1 MSLQI
6 RKEITDISSNRVFD
20 IIVRMKT
27 VLLFR
32 SSFCR
37 SNRLEYD
44 GVFAAAEE
52 RGWRVQTIEY
62 RNAATNRYR
71 LQDEAAGPDVT
82 TLLKFWNPDGC
93 IVECGIAPRA
103 LMKKDFG
110 KVPVVFLDRD
120 PDTVEREAVCIHSDS
135 DAIAETAARELLRLG
150 LDDFAFLAWPEPV
163 EWSEE
168 RGRRFG
174 EIIRGHGKHFRSFR
188 MSKTDKPELD
198 LAKLESFLSTLPR
211 PCGLFT
217 ANDVLAKLVDTACAH
232 AKIAVPDDLAI
243 VSVDNDEDICEHTS
257 TTLTSIELDFAG
269 AGVKSVELLDLMMSG
284 HSRKARTWQFGVNR
298 LVRRKSAIGFRHLD
312 KRMNDAL
319 EFIRI
324 NACKAI
330 SIADIVKVM
339 GCSRRLADMRFRA
352 TLDRTIL
359 DEIHLRRLDVAK
371 IMLRHRKTADEIAAS
386 CGYGSPDDFRRVFR
400 RYAGQSPLR
409 WLKAQSP

>member
-1 MSLQI
+1 
-6 RKEITDISSNRVFD
+6 
-20 IIVRMKT
+20 MKT
-27 VLLFR
+27 ILLFR

-37 SNRLEYD
+37 SNLLEYE
-44 GVFAAAEE
+44 GVFAYAKAHS
-52 RGWRVQTIEY
+52 WRIQTVEY
-62 RNAATNRYR
+62 LNAATNRYR
-71 LQDEAAGPDVT
+71 LEGADTIPT
-82 TLLKFWNPDGC
+82 ISSLLELWKPAGC
-93 IVECGIAPRA
+93 IVECGIAPHT

-110 KVPVVFLDRD
+110 KIPVVFLDRD
-120 PDTVEREAVCIHSDS
+120 PKTVEPGAICVCSDS
-135 DAIAETAARELLRLG
+135 SAIATIAAHELLLLG
-150 LDDFAFLAWPEPV
+150 LDNFAFVGWPEPV
-163 EWSEE
+163 RWSKDREFYF
-168 RGRRFG
+168 RS
-174 EIIRGHGKHFRSFR
+174 IIRDHGKQIVTFRPP
-188 MSKTDKPELD
+188 KTTKPESD
-198 LAKLESFLSTLPR
+198 LEELEKFLLSLPR

-217 ANDVLAKLVDTACAH
+217 ANDVIAKRIVSACTH
-232 AKIAVPDDLAI
+232 CKISIPDEIAL

-400 RYAGQSPLR
+400 RYVGNSPLQWR
-409 WLKAQSP
+409 KSQPSAYA